1 MKTEVLIVGAG
12 PAGSSAALTL
22 RRAGVDVILAD
33 QCDFPRDKAC
43 GDALIP
49 DALKALE
56 RLGLRSSVAAA
67 GQASC
72 RLTAVAPNGAEVE
85 LGGEFLCLP
94 RLALDSI
101 LLRAAQSRG
110 AEFLPQHRAIGP
122 ILDGEV
128 VRGAR
133 FQTPGSPSETAVEA
147 GVTFLATGAGDRP
160 LTAFGVCLRPGP
172 SALALRAYYQVPQ
185 DLAADYRRLIISFH
199 SVTRPGYGWI
209 FPGPDNM
216 LNLGVGVFYAGSRP
230 LASLRH
236 LWQTFIRGFTA
247 AHRIV
252 TEGVPAGPVRGA
264 PLRTGF
270 TGSRLFLNGLFVL
283 GEAAGLTYP
292 FSGEGIG
299 KAMESGIIAGEVL
312 AKVLAGG
319 KVSPV
324 MAGSLYEQ
332 AMRSRHSR
340 RYQAYQTAQQ
350 WLARPGI
357 CNLIAERANAS
368 PYLKGQLEGLLTETS
383 DALSIF
389 SVGGLLRSL
398 FR

>member
-1 MKTEVLIVGAG
+1 MKTQVLIIGAG

-22 RRAGVDVILAD
+22 RRSGIEVVLAD

-49 DALKALE
+49 DALNALE
-56 RLGLRSSVAAA
+56 RLGLRGPVAAA

-72 RLTAVAPNGAEVE
+72 KLTAVAPNGTEVE

-94 RLALDSI
+94 RLSLDSMI
-101 LLRAAQSRG
+101 MRAAESHG
-110 AEFLPQHRAIGP
+110 AEFLPQHRATAP
-122 ILDGEV
+122 IMDGDA

-133 FQTPGSPSETAVEA
+133 FQTPDSQSETAVEA
-147 GVTFLATGAGDRP
+147 EVTLLATGAGTGP

-172 SALALRAYYQVPQ
+172 SALALRAYYRVPR
-185 DLAADYRRLIISFH
+185 DLAAEYRQLIISFH

-216 LNLGVGVFYAGSRP
+216 FNLGVGVFYAGNRP
-230 LASLRH
+230 LASLRS
-236 LWQTFIRGFTA
+236 LWLTFIRGFPA

-252 TEGVPAGPVRGA
+252 SEGVPAGPVRGA

-270 TGSRLFLNGLFVL
+270 TGSRLFRNGLLVL

-299 KAMESGIIAGEVL
+299 KAMESGVLAGEVL
-312 AKVLAGG
+312 AQVFAGATG
-319 KVSPV
+319 SPAQ
-324 MAGSLYEQ
+324 AGASYEQ
-332 AMRSRHSR
+332 KMHSRHAR
-340 RYQAYQTAQQ
+340 RYQTYQTAQQ

-368 PYLKGQLEGLLTETS
+368 LYLKEQLEGLLTETS
-383 DALSIF
+383 DALAIF